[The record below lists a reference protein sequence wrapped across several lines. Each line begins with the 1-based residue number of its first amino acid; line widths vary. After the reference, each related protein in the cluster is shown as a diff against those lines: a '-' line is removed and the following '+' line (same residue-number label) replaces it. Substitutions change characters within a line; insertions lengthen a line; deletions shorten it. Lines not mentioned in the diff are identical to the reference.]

1 MLSKIVKDKIH
12 QRFGHEIR
20 YPKDCEPLAL
30 HISQSC
36 KTRVSGST
44 LRRLYG
50 FVKGIREPRLATL
63 DIIAEYLGFKEWD
76 QLLTSFNRSEEAPM
90 KILERLKPEQIKT
103 GQTIQLSY
111 EPGKIIEVKKTGSLF
126 QVILSNEKRLL
137 LNDEVKFK
145 LLELHYTLTFT
156 HVFRQGNSIGQMQ
169 LAKVS
174 GVTSIKRV

>member
-1 MLSKIVKDKIH
+1 
-12 QRFGHEIR
+12 
-20 YPKDCEPLAL
+20 
-30 HISQSC
+30 
-36 KTRVSGST
+36 
-44 LRRLYG
+44 
-50 FVKGIREPRLATL
+50 
-63 DIIAEYLGFKEWD
+63 
-76 QLLTSFNRSEEAPM
+76 M
-90 KILERLKPEQIKT
+90 KILERLKHEQIKA

-111 EPGKIIEVKKTGSLF
+111 EPGKIIEVKKTGSVF

-145 LLELHYTLTFT
+145 LLELHYRLHLT